1 MNTLPMEIESH
12 LMDLGILMPSSFEQ
26 LEATCGQYDEEY
38 FTAVFSKG
46 YFNDPRDRNGEVP
59 W

>member
-1 MNTLPMEIESH
+1 
-12 LMDLGILMPSSFEQ
+12 MDLGILMPSSFEQ
-26 LEATCGQYDEEY
+26 LEATCGQYNEEY

-46 YFNDPRDRNGEVP
+46 YFNDPRDGNGEVP